1 MQPKD
6 KQTAAMMSETIRELL
21 ADEDLMKNV
30 MDQTPKKPIYWDALS
45 RKDGISAM
53 VMAQLIK
60 AMGGDTTAF
69 SALAR
74 YGFGEKVQMSVSDFY
89 RDSKIEIEIAN
100 PEAVGELVA
109 EDARKLLNNPQE
121 GEIIDGDIQEE
132 TGSDAEGDGEM
143 DAGNG
148 PGTSAGTE

>member
-89 RDSKIEIEIAN
+89 RDNKIEIEIAN